1 MQIINKIGQ
10 YRQREFFKRDVAGI
24 TQIVVHH
31 SAYRQDDQ
39 TDDARMRAMQGW
51 HQNKDWGQNEFGA
64 GLMYHFFVSKTGIVY
79 QVNDLDDL
87 TWTDF
92 DNYSSLSVILDGSF
106 EREKPTVEQLQ
117 SLEWLLNELSFN
129 RPQFPA
135 GQADVKAHREVQATI
150 NRGGTECCG
159 RNLLPYVIEY
169 RNTGKITIP
178 VVSQPQQQPSQP
190 KPETTLVTNKYYQ
203 GLLNDGNVA
212 LAVSDLIHRDVE
224 IANLKAKVAK
234 QDDDL
239 STLHLQAMNLGNPK
253 STQNTNQKPAPIFEP
268 QHAQT
273 NTANNFIQPTDK
285 APLIESWRAKITSGH
300 IMEVL
305 QSFFWGF
312 FGYLVLIKFDLQ
324 SYSDPIGIIGGLI
337 TALQQYTAIRQRP
350 AQLPNQN

>member
-31 SAYRQDDQ
+31 SAYRQDNQ

-135 GQADVKAHREVQATI
+135 SQADVKAHSEVQATI
-150 NRGGTECCG
+150 NNGGTQCCG
-159 RNLLPYVIEY
+159 HNLLPYVVEY

-178 VVSQPQQQPSQP
+178 VVNQPLKVEPVS
-190 KPETTLVTNKYYQ
+190 KTETALVTNKYYQ

-224 IANLKAKVAK
+224 IADLKAKLVK
-234 QDDDL
+234 RDDDL
-239 STLHLQAMNLGNPK
+239 NGLHSQVMTVCNP
-253 STQNTNQKPAPIFEP
+253 NQKPAPVFQPEY
-268 QHAQT
+268 AQT
-273 NTANNFIQPTDK
+273 NTANNFTQPTNTT
-285 APLIESWRAKITSGH
+285 PLIESLRAKITSGH

-324 SYSDPIGIIGGLI
+324 SYSDPIGIIGGLA
-337 TALQQYTAIRQRP
+337 TALQQYTALRKTP
-350 AQLPNQN
+350 AQLPNQK